1 MKRYYRVMLGKKCMY
16 AQQCYEGNFIGVDYG
31 INEDLSGNLPD
42 GWRDFNAMYIP
53 RYLANRPQKSKIAA
67 GLACGTTWTMAKGM
81 VNGDLVLCPNGE
93 GMYRVAEVVGD
104 YYHTP
109 GPVLQHRRPVKWLD
123 VMIEKSNLSAAFQA
137 SLSATGTIVS
147 INAPTYVTEIERW
160 LTGKV
165 MTAAVPDENEVD
177 EIGSFAMEKHLED
190 FLVANW
196 SQTELGKAYD
206 IYEEDGEIAG
216 KQYPTETGPIDILA
230 ISRDKKELLVVELKR
245 GRASDAVVGQI
256 LRYMG
261 FVKSELA
268 EDGQTVK
275 GVIIALEDDK
285 RIRHALY
292 VAPNI
297 EFYRYQI
304 SFKLVK

>member
-1 MKRYYRVMLGKKCMY
+1 MKRHYRVMLGKKCMY

-31 INEDLSGNLPD
+31 INEDLTGNLPD
-42 GWRDFNAMYIP
+42 EWRDFNAMYIP
-53 RYLANRPQKSKIAA
+53 KYLSNRPHKTKIAA
-67 GLACGTTWTMAKGM
+67 GLACGTIWTMAKGIAI
-81 VNGDLVLCPNGE
+81 GDLILCPNGE
-93 GMYRVAEVVGD
+93 GKYRVAEVVGD

-123 VMIEKSNLSAAFQA
+123 IMIEKSNFSEAFQA

-147 INAPTYVTEIERW
+147 INSPTYVSEIDHW
-160 LTGKV
+160 LTGKAN
-165 MTAAVPDENEVD
+165 TASVAQETEAE
-177 EIGSFAMEKHLED
+177 EIGYFPMEKHLED

-230 ISRDKKELLVVELKR
+230 ISKDKKELLVVELKR
-245 GRASDAVVGQI
+245 AKASDAVVGQI

-261 FVKSELA
+261 YVQAELA
-268 EDGQTVK
+268 EEGQVVK
-275 GVIIALEDDK
+275 GVIIGLTDDD
-285 RIRHALY
+285 RIRLALSIT
-292 VAPNI
+292 PNI
-297 EFYRYQI
+297 QFYRYQI